1 MDSPSSPSTRDESD
15 TTRGGRLRR
24 RLASL
29 LGRGR
34 WRNRTIGE
42 VLEIDRAV
50 LIQAVKI
57 SVSAGLA
64 WALAAWLLDSPA
76 PIWAPLTA
84 SLIAV
89 LTIKASIRDAS
100 EKVLGVIVG
109 ILVAIWLGGLIGLHA
124 WSIAVIVGIG
134 FLVGKVL
141 RLGPGAAAQIPVNG
155 LFVLALGS
163 SQLEQRFL
171 DTLIG
176 AAVAVLVNFVII
188 PPNHVAAATRSVT
201 ILADSVVDVM
211 STIATSITRPWPSG
225 KAADWM
231 RAARELGRHAAAAE
245 SDVQRAG
252 QSLSLHP
259 TRASWAAALDRLR
272 QANETLQIVELQNR
286 TIART
291 VRDISV
297 KMPEHDGRQPPMPM
311 AAAMLAS
318 TADAIEAFAH
328 TVVRAEK
335 DAESSVVGGA
345 ARRSIDF
352 ARDRIEKINA
362 DLADMLA
369 ANLARGV
376 FLGALVIETGRILDE
391 LDAGLAAL
399 ADGDAG
405 GRDAARTDPAG

>member
-1 MDSPSSPSTRDESD
+1 MDSASAPSARDETD

-29 LGRGR
+29 LGRGS
-34 WRNRTIGE
+34 WRNRSVGE
-42 VLEIDRAV
+42 VLEIDREV
-50 LIQAVKI
+50 LIQAAKI
-57 SVSAGLA
+57 SVSAGLS

-89 LTIKASIRDAS
+89 LTIKASIRDAA
-100 EKVLGVIVG
+100 EKVLGVVVG

-141 RLGPGAAAQIPVNG
+141 RLGPGAAAQIPING

-176 AAVAVLVNFVII
+176 AGVAVLVNFVVI

-201 ILADSVVDVM
+201 ILADSVVDVL
-211 STIATSITRPWPSG
+211 STIATSIARPWPSG
-225 KAADWM
+225 QAAGWL
-231 RAARELGRHAAAAE
+231 RAAREQGRHAASAE
-245 SDVQRAG
+245 SDVERAG

-259 TRASWAAALDRLR
+259 NRATWAPALDRLR

-311 AAAMLAS
+311 ASAMLAA

-328 TVVRAEK
+328 TVVRTEK
-335 DAESSVVGGA
+335 GAKSNVVGGA
-345 ARRSIDF
+345 ARRAIGI
-352 ARDRIEKINA
+352 ARERIEQINA
-362 DLADMLA
+362 DLGDMLA
-369 ANLARGV
+369 ANLTRGV

-391 LDAGLAAL
+391 LEAGLAAL
-399 ADGDAG
+399 APEIATDGSE
-405 GRDAARTDPAG
+405 